1 MDTNHK
7 EINNMENNNKEINNM
22 ENNNNYKETDNLS
35 STPITNAPT

>member
-7 EINNMENNNKEINNM
+7 EINNMENNNNY
-22 ENNNNYKETDNLS
+22 NNYKETDNLS